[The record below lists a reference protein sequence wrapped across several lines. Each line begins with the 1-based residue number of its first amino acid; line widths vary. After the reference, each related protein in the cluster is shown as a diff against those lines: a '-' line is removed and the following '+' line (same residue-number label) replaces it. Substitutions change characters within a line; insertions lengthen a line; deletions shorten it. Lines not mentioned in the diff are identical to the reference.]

1 MTMWLSWA
9 GIPGELF
16 VDAGSE
22 LNSDDFMTFLQSHDI
37 RATTISPE
45 AHFQNGKSER
55 HGTIIQHVLTKFDME
70 HAIQSYSDLQN
81 ATWWCIQAKNAC
93 SLKGGYAPEVLVL
106 GKHTRLPGSASSD
119 MLLPAHMLAESDHAQ
134 GLKFRNQLAMR
145 ETARRAFHSADS
157 DSAPRRAMLRR
168 SNPHRRSYQVGEWV
182 MVWKEGNGQQPGF
195 WQGPMKAAVHENK
208 QTTWVTM
215 PSKLFRCAPE
225 HVRPVTTEEAKSIV
239 LRPGDPSA
247 SEIAR
252 QLPADIANKN
262 ILICEP

>member
-1 MTMWLSWA
+1 
-9 GIPGELF
+9 
-16 VDAGSE
+16 
-22 LNSDDFMTFLQSHDI
+22 
-37 RATTISPE
+37 
-45 AHFQNGKSER
+45 
-55 HGTIIQHVLTKFDME
+55 
-70 HAIQSYSDLQN
+70 
-81 ATWWCIQAKNAC
+81 
-93 SLKGGYAPEVLVL
+93 
-106 GKHTRLPGSASSD
+106 

-157 DSAPRRAMLRR
+157 DSALRRAMLRR

-195 WQGPMKAAVHENK
+195 WQGPMKAGVHENK
-208 QTTWVTM
+208 QTIWVTM

-252 QLPADIANKN
+252 QLPADIANKT